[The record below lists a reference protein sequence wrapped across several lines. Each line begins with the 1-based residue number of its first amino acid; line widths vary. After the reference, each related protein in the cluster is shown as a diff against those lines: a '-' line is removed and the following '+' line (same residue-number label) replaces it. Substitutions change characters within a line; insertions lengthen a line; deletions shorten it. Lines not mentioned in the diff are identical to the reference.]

1 MIIIEFEVIVKY
13 NGDILRLEN
22 ELGVGVEILSP
33 IYAIVTSNDEDKL
46 ENLINYKEIEY
57 IEKPFILNTQ
67 DTQSFSSTGITSF
80 KNRTNLTGEGTII
93 GIIDSGIDYT
103 LDVFK
108 DDFGKSK
115 ILYYW
120 DQSMNNN
127 PPQGFKEGTLYT
139 NEDINKAIK
148 GEVFIP
154 VSITATHG
162 THVASICSQIANKA
176 KLIVVRVG
184 SRQTDTFSRS
194 TEFMRAIKFILDK
207 SIELN
212 MPVSIN
218 ISYGSNEGSHR
229 GLSLFEQYID
239 DMCIY
244 WKNNIVVAAGNN
256 ANKGAHKLINLKDDE
271 IQEVEF
277 VVGENETILNVNIW
291 PNFTDLFEVY
301 LVSPSNETSQILSK
315 DNNTIKSRISTT
327 DVTGVFYDIA
337 PYSLKRRISIEL
349 KSKSSI
355 QSGTWKIVFNP
366 IEIVSGFINIYLPTS
381 EGISKDTK
389 FLDPDSTLTVTVPG
403 SAKNVITVGSFN
415 SRTGNV
421 SVFSGEG
428 DTKTCILKPD
438 IVAPGEDIVSFLPG
452 GSFGALTGTSMA
464 TPHVTGACCLLM
476 QWGIVNKNDLFLY
489 SQKLKSLLLSVAKRD
504 ENLIYPNDFYGYGK
518 LNLSD
523 LIIDEFI
530 EDVEEFDF
538 FRGNRNT
545 KDLKI
550 VINVFH
556 TNDFYDELQKSGIVY
571 EAINLSENFSV
582 LIVNNEDYRDINKLF
597 SFKST
602 IKIDNNIT
610 MNLLSEVSGGTT
622 GGVVETESIGA
633 NFFKNNPNIELT
645 GKGIIIAVC
654 DSGID
659 YLHEDFIYPDGTS
672 KILYLWDQ
680 TKEGS
685 PPEGYFIGTEYT
697 NEDINNAIKEKNK
710 ELSTDEVGSGTLISG
725 ICAGLGNIN
734 KEYEGIAKDAD
745 LIVVKLAKINGNYNN
760 ATLLM
765 ANEYVNK
772 KAKQLNRPICI
783 NISLGSNNLAGLE
796 ESILYKRNLFEK
808 GIFACAGVGND
819 GNLQLHTSGNTPFLG
834 EEKEIELEI
843 EEDQDKVEIQLWVDR
858 PYKVNIIVQSP
869 SGEDSSLFM
878 ASNYDEIEGIF
889 DLENT
894 EYIISYVYPTTYS
907 GQQFI
912 SIVFTNIKKGIWK
925 IKLIGVYKAT
935 SKYNMYIINTN
946 NIDKVKFRESSPFYT
961 VNYPGVSRY
970 LTTVGV
976 YNTLNNSLWS
986 QSSRGPNIN
995 NKLKPDIVA
1004 PGVNII
1010 STYPDNKYA
1019 KITGSAA
1026 AVAHVTGAAA
1036 IYLQYVNFSN
1046 LYENKDYPQDIKTY
1060 MQLGARRDSNLKYPN
1075 ENFGYGI
1082 LDIRGL
1088 FNAFR

>member
-464 TPHVTGACCLLM
+464 TPHVTGVCCLLM
-476 QWGIVNKNDLFLY
+476 QWGIVNKNDLFL
-489 SQKLKSLLLSVAKRD
+489 
-504 ENLIYPNDFYGYGK
+504 
-518 LNLSD
+518 
-523 LIIDEFI
+523 
-530 EDVEEFDF
+530 
-538 FRGNRNT
+538 
-545 KDLKI
+545 
-550 VINVFH
+550 
-556 TNDFYDELQKSGIVY
+556 
-571 EAINLSENFSV
+571 
-582 LIVNNEDYRDINKLF
+582 
-597 SFKST
+597 
-602 IKIDNNIT
+602 
-610 MNLLSEVSGGTT
+610 
-622 GGVVETESIGA
+622 
-633 NFFKNNPNIELT
+633 
-645 GKGIIIAVC
+645 
-654 DSGID
+654 
-659 YLHEDFIYPDGTS
+659 
-672 KILYLWDQ
+672 
-680 TKEGS
+680 
-685 PPEGYFIGTEYT
+685 
-697 NEDINNAIKEKNK
+697 
-710 ELSTDEVGSGTLISG
+710 
-725 ICAGLGNIN
+725 
-734 KEYEGIAKDAD
+734 
-745 LIVVKLAKINGNYNN
+745 
-760 ATLLM
+760 
-765 ANEYVNK
+765 
-772 KAKQLNRPICI
+772 
-783 NISLGSNNLAGLE
+783 
-796 ESILYKRNLFEK
+796 
-808 GIFACAGVGND
+808 
-819 GNLQLHTSGNTPFLG
+819 
-834 EEKEIELEI
+834 
-843 EEDQDKVEIQLWVDR
+843 
-858 PYKVNIIVQSP
+858 
-869 SGEDSSLFM
+869 
-878 ASNYDEIEGIF
+878 
-889 DLENT
+889 
-894 EYIISYVYPTTYS
+894 
-907 GQQFI
+907 
-912 SIVFTNIKKGIWK
+912 
-925 IKLIGVYKAT
+925 
-935 SKYNMYIINTN
+935 
-946 NIDKVKFRESSPFYT
+946 
-961 VNYPGVSRY
+961 
-970 LTTVGV
+970 
-976 YNTLNNSLWS
+976 
-986 QSSRGPNIN
+986 
-995 NKLKPDIVA
+995 
-1004 PGVNII
+1004 
-1010 STYPDNKYA
+1010 
-1019 KITGSAA
+1019 
-1026 AVAHVTGAAA
+1026 
-1036 IYLQYVNFSN
+1036 
-1046 LYENKDYPQDIKTY
+1046 
-1060 MQLGARRDSNLKYPN
+1060 
-1075 ENFGYGI
+1075 
-1082 LDIRGL
+1082 
-1088 FNAFR
+1088 

>member
-464 TPHVTGACCLLM
+464 TPHVTGVCCLLM

-556 TNDFYDELQKSGIVY
+556 TNDFYDHQLDGQSY
-571 EAINLSENFSV
+571 A
-582 LIVNNEDYRDINKLF
+582 
-597 SFKST
+597 
-602 IKIDNNIT
+602 
-610 MNLLSEVSGGTT
+610 
-622 GGVVETESIGA
+622 
-633 NFFKNNPNIELT
+633 
-645 GKGIIIAVC
+645 IIALNMI
-654 DSGID
+654 DHESGAGIQAALKKHKISFA
-659 YLHEDFIYPDGTS
+659 YSTNDGVQS
-672 KILYLWDQ
+672 MEQALYRAYKGLPSYESGSDQ
-680 TKEGS
+680 T
-685 PPEGYFIGTEYT
+685 EYP
-697 NEDINNAIKEKNK
+697 
-710 ELSTDEVGSGTLISG
+710 
-725 ICAGLGNIN
+725 
-734 KEYEGIAKDAD
+734 
-745 LIVVKLAKINGNYNN
+745 
-760 ATLLM
+760 LLK
-765 ANEYVNK
+765 AN
-772 KAKQLNRPICI
+772 P
-783 NISLGSNNLAGLE
+783 
-796 ESILYKRNLFEK
+796 
-808 GIFACAGVGND
+808 
-819 GNLQLHTSGNTPFLG
+819 
-834 EEKEIELEI
+834 
-843 EEDQDKVEIQLWVDR
+843 
-858 PYKVNIIVQSP
+858 
-869 SGEDSSLFM
+869 
-878 ASNYDEIEGIF
+878 
-889 DLENT
+889 
-894 EYIISYVYPTTYS
+894 
-907 GQQFI
+907 
-912 SIVFTNIKKGIWK
+912 
-925 IKLIGVYKAT
+925 
-935 SKYNMYIINTN
+935 
-946 NIDKVKFRESSPFYT
+946 
-961 VNYPGVSRY
+961 
-970 LTTVGV
+970 
-976 YNTLNNSLWS
+976 
-986 QSSRGPNIN
+986 
-995 NKLKPDIVA
+995 
-1004 PGVNII
+1004 
-1010 STYPDNKYA
+1010 
-1019 KITGSAA
+1019 
-1026 AVAHVTGAAA
+1026 
-1036 IYLQYVNFSN
+1036 
-1046 LYENKDYPQDIKTY
+1046 
-1060 MQLGARRDSNLKYPN
+1060 
-1075 ENFGYGI
+1075 
-1082 LDIRGL
+1082 
-1088 FNAFR
+1088 